1 MQNGIFLPIQTACI
15 PQTDMLLYINENPL
29 FVYWGNMITIRKE
42 ALIMKKNQNDPFPII
57 LFAIIIFV
65 FFLHVMT
72 YLSLSVNTTQ
82 YTKVTG
88 VVVEKYIRRYETNGR
103 VRTYRFLKVKY
114 TFNGE
119 EQIAEHIPSNIWEG
133 EGSTVHLFLTSDD
146 KIARSLC
153 VEDFEII
160 MLICCIVYF
169 AYVWI
174 KNKNEL
180 SLSQSAIVGTV
191 INDYEIP
198 LNEPTDLESSSYFAE
213 PPNPEASSSAE
224 FPEKEVPKQPVF
236 ELYTEEEYNQLQSK
250 PSERKPLL

>member
-1 MQNGIFLPIQTACI
+1 
-15 PQTDMLLYINENPL
+15 
-29 FVYWGNMITIRKE
+29 
-42 ALIMKKNQNDPFPII
+42 MKKDSDEYFNII
-57 LFAIIIFV
+57 LLAIIIFV
-65 FFLHVMT
+65 FMLHVMT

-88 VVVEKYIRRYETNGR
+88 VVIEKYIKRYETNGR
-103 VRTYRFLKVKY
+103 VSKHRFLKVKY

-119 EQIAEHIPSNIWEG
+119 EQIVEHIPSNIWEG

-198 LNEPTDLESSSYFAE
+198 LNEPTDLESSSSFSEPTDLESSSYFAE

>member
-1 MQNGIFLPIQTACI
+1 
-15 PQTDMLLYINENPL
+15 
-29 FVYWGNMITIRKE
+29 
-42 ALIMKKNQNDPFPII
+42 MKKNQNDPFPII

-65 FFLHVMT
+65 FFLHIMT
-72 YLSLSVNTTQ
+72 YLSLSVDTTQ

-133 EGSTVHLFLTSDD
+133 EGSTVHLFLTCDD

-174 KNKNEL
+174 KKKIE
-180 SLSQSAIVGTV
+180 SSMVQHVSVGTV
-191 INDYEIP
+191 INNYEIP
-198 LNEPTDLESSSYFAE
+198 LEEPTDSETSSPFAE
-213 PPNPEASSSAE
+213 PVNPESSASEE
-224 FPEKEVPKQPVF
+224 FPEKEVQKQPGF
-236 ELYTEEEYNQLQSK
+236 ELYTEDEYKQLKSK
-250 PSERKPLL
+250 PSERKHLL

>member
-1 MQNGIFLPIQTACI
+1 
-15 PQTDMLLYINENPL
+15 
-29 FVYWGNMITIRKE
+29 
-42 ALIMKKNQNDPFPII
+42 
-57 LFAIIIFV
+57 
-65 FFLHVMT
+65 MT
-72 YLSLSVNTTQ
+72 YLSLSVDTTQ

-174 KNKNEL
+174 KNRQEL

-198 LNEPTDLESSSYFAE
+198 LNEPTDLETSSSFAE
-213 PPNPEASSSAE
+213 PTDLETSSSFAEPTNPEASSSAE
-224 FPEKEVPKQPVF
+224 LPEKEVPKQPVF
-236 ELYTEEEYNQLQSK
+236 ELYTEDEYNQLQSK

>member
-1 MQNGIFLPIQTACI
+1 
-15 PQTDMLLYINENPL
+15 
-29 FVYWGNMITIRKE
+29 
-42 ALIMKKNQNDPFPII
+42 MKKNQNDPFPII

-103 VRTYRFLKVKY
+103 VRTYHFLKVKY

-174 KNKNEL
+174 KNKKEL
-180 SLSQSAIVGTV
+180 SLSQSAVVGTV
-191 INDYEIP
+191 INNYDIP
-198 LNEPTDLESSSYFAE
+198 LYEPEDTETSSPFVEPADSETFSYFTEPT
-213 PPNPEASSSAE
+213 NPEASASEE
-224 FPEKEVPKQPVF
+224 FPRKEVPKQPVF
-236 ELYTEEEYNQLQSK
+236 ELYTEEEYKQLKSK
-250 PSERKPLL
+250 PPFQSETNDTTKSEN